1 MAPQPGLPQGA
12 AGWASI
18 VVRAGWS
25 DARPPGLP
33 GPALR
38 LREPIF
44 GAVRQEG
51 MTSRVLAL
59 LALVAGL
66 VVFTGGTASACQCVE
81 RAAKDR
87 MEGAAAVFTGTVTR
101 VGASADESSG
111 GHVIAVLRADH
122 VYKGE
127 AREWFQVSTRK
138 EGPACGYDFAAG
150 SRHLVF
156 AGGRDAALTTSSC
169 SGSRQVPAGD
179 GPLRRDDDEGL
190 TRELIAALGAPTRV
204 RQTSAAEPAIT
215 EPAAEPAITDSAAES
230 TAQPAAQ
237 PAATQP
243 AGPSGGTGV
252 LVAVLAALGVVALA
266 AGGGWAYRRRS
277 ST

>member
-1 MAPQPGLPQGA
+1 
-12 AGWASI
+12 
-18 VVRAGWS
+18 
-25 DARPPGLP
+25 
-33 GPALR
+33 
-38 LREPIF
+38 
-44 GAVRQEG
+44 

-81 RAAKDR
+81 RTAKDR

-101 VGASADESSG
+101 VGASSDGSSG

-156 AGGRDAALTTSSC
+156 AGGRDMALTTSSC
-169 SGSRQVPAGD
+169 SGSKQVPSGD
-179 GPLRRDDDEGL
+179 RPLRRDDDEGL
-190 TRELIAALGAPTRV
+190 TGELIAALGTPTRV
-204 RQTSAAEPAIT
+204 RHTSTAEPAIT
-215 EPAAEPAITDSAAES
+215 EPAAQS
-230 TAQPAAQ
+230 TAQSAAQPTAAQ
-237 PAATQP
+237 PA
-243 AGPSGGTGV
+243 GPNGGTGV
-252 LVAVLAALGVVALA
+252 LVAALVAVGVVALA
-266 AGGGWAYRRRS
+266 AVGGWAYRRRS

>member
-1 MAPQPGLPQGA
+1 
-12 AGWASI
+12 
-18 VVRAGWS
+18 
-25 DARPPGLP
+25 
-33 GPALR
+33 
-38 LREPIF
+38 
-44 GAVRQEG
+44 

-66 VVFTGGTASACQCVE
+66 VVFTGGTASACQCVQ
-81 RAAKDR
+81 RTPKDR
-87 MEGAAAVFTGTVTR
+87 MDGAAAVFTGTVTR
-101 VGASADESSG
+101 VATDPDESGG

-127 AREWFQVSTRK
+127 AREWFRVSTRS

-169 SGSRQVPAGD
+169 SGNASLPAGD
-179 GPLRRDDDEGL
+179 RPLRRDDDEGL
-190 TRELIAALGAPTRV
+190 TQELIAALGTPTRV
-204 RQTSAAEPAIT
+204 RHTAAT
-215 EPAAEPAITDSAAES
+215 EPAATESAPAEPATEPADAE
-230 TAQPAAQ
+230 TVAQPAADQ
-237 PAATQP
+237 T
-243 AGPSGGTGV
+243 AGPNGGTGV
-252 LVAVLAALGVVALA
+252 LVAALAVLGVVALV